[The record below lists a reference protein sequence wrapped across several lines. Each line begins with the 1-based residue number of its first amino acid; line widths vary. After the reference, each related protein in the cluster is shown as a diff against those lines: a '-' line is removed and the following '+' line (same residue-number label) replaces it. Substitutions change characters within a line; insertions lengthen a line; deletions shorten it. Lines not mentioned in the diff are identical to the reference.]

1 MEMTGKPSLDGLVIQ
16 ADAPEFPH
24 KEKKKLKKNKHKAG
38 AKAGEADS
46 EGAMAEKS
54 AKGTDAKRGKLSY
67 DARLSKDEAAAY
79 LEAIAS
85 GLRQGRIR
93 MRHENKP
100 LELEPAG
107 PVVMEIHA
115 ARKGVRQR
123 FAFEISWPERDAK

>member
-1 MEMTGKPSLDGLVIQ
+1 MPSKSSLDGLVIQ
-16 ADAPEFPH
+16 ADAPENPR
-24 KEKKKLKKNKHKAG
+24 KEKKRLKKYKRKADAKTGG
-38 AKAGEADS
+38 ADG

-54 AKGTDAKRGKLSY
+54 AKGDDAKRGKLSY

-93 MRHENKP
+93 MRHESKP

-107 PVVMEIHA
+107 PVDMEISA
-115 ARKGVRQR
+115 ARKGARQR
-123 FAFEISWPERDAK
+123 FAFVISWHERGAK